1 MIDIDPRL
9 DERLRSFYDQIEAS
23 PVPAR
28 VMEPAPVAPT
38 RGRRT
43 INVLAGAAGLAVV
56 AAGIAV
62 FAVELA
68 HHNATPPA
76 AATRPSDLRPMPVFG
91 GDAIPTSVHVVMPV
105 LYGSGTTRL
114 LTFTPEGTVYVQV
127 DCLGKGPLTISS
139 TGGVID
145 NVHAQCSSTSGVTTM
160 TLDGPTGYDLTP
172 LTLTVTSDRS
182 TIWEV
187 FLAQTGITGLPPL
200 GGASLPADSHVLVP
214 VTYRTGAATLPAFT
228 PREHYIIESSCI
240 GPGEFKLIG
249 SGGSVISNESC
260 GSWNGPNGTPRLYPL
275 NEILGKPLTIR
286 VAADPSSIWEILIVE
301 SASPTPSGL
310 PSSYDGFTPP
320 AGSTVLVAPT
330 SSFGTSTLPTFDP
343 TERYWIVSTCSGGGS
358 MSITSQTAQGGFPVS
373 SSCLQAG
380 VIGVTG
386 PADQAINTPISLAVG
401 APDST
406 TWEIMIYET
415 NQPNGA

>member
-1 MIDIDPRL
+1 
-9 DERLRSFYDQIEAS
+9 
-23 PVPAR
+23 
-28 VMEPAPVAPT
+28 
-38 RGRRT
+38 
-43 INVLAGAAGLAVV
+43 
-56 AAGIAV
+56 
-62 FAVELA
+62 
-68 HHNATPPA
+68 
-76 AATRPSDLRPMPVFG
+76 MPVFG

-200 GGASLPADSHVLVP
+200 GGASLPSDSQVLVP
-214 VTYRTGAATLPAFT
+214 VVYRTGSATLPTFT

-249 SGGSVISNESC
+249 SGGSVITNESC
-260 GSWNGPNGTPRLYPL
+260 GSWNGPNGMTRLYPP
-275 NEILGKPLTIR
+275 NEILGTPLTIR
-286 VAADPSSIWEILIVE
+286 VAVDPSSIWEILIVE
-301 SASPTPSGL
+301 SASPTPSGF
-310 PSSYDGFTPP
+310 PSSYDTFTAP
-320 AGSTVLVAPT
+320 AGSTVLVAAT
-330 SSFGTSTLPTFDP
+330 IAVGTGILPTFDP

-358 MSITSQTAQGGFPVS
+358 MSITSQPAQGGFPVS

-380 VIGVTG
+380 VNSVTG
-386 PADQAINTPISLAVG
+386 AADEVINTPISLTVG
-401 APDST
+401 APAST
-406 TWEIMIYET
+406 SWEIMIYET